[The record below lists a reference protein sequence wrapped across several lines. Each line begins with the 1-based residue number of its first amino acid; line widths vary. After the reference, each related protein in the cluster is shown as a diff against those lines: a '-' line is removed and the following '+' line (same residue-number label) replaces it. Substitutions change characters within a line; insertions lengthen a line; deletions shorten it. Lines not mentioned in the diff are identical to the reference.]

1 MTETLFGELL
11 LYLALLFAL
20 TYALAGFL
28 TKLKIP
34 IILGALFVAMVAHY
48 TPIGPQLLTPPL
60 YEPFSFL
67 AQFGVFFLLFY
78 IGLQIDL
85 KEMRGLGSDIVW
97 CTVLNTAVPFL
108 FGMAAMLGMGYGYL
122 IAFVVGLTRMPTAE
136 AVIVPILDEFQLIRT
151 RVGSFIIGVGTL
163 DDIIEVFVVVLVSV
177 WVGTKASGAS
187 SLSVIES
194 ELVSIFV
201 FSVIFVVLAIVSYRW
216 VIPLMGRW
224 LPKRPRN
231 LIMLAMLVLMAF
243 GGLAEYGGLGL
254 VVGAIVAGILVRP
267 VFNSMGLVGE
277 QATHTIQSLCY
288 GFFGLIF
295 FFWVGLSLDLGSIA
309 AAPFLAILL
318 YLAGTIGK
326 LIGVF
331 LMVPMKKLSTREAWT
346 IGIGLDAR
354 LTTEIIVV
362 KMLLDAGLIDKT
374 LFTALVGAASF
385 TAISVPLL
393 FTLLMRRW
401 GDELRGTDNAQQG

>member
-1 MTETLFGELL
+1 
-11 LYLALLFAL
+11 
-20 TYALAGFL
+20 
-28 TKLKIP
+28 
-34 IILGALFVAMVAHY
+34 
-48 TPIGPQLLTPPL
+48 
-60 YEPFSFL
+60 
-67 AQFGVFFLLFY
+67 
-78 IGLQIDL
+78 
-85 KEMRGLGSDIVW
+85 MRGLGSDIVW
-97 CTVLNTAVPFL
+97 CTVLNTAVPFM

-187 SLSVIES
+187 SVSVIES
-194 ELVSIFV
+194 ELVSVLV
-201 FSVIFVVLAIVSYRW
+201 FSVIFMVLAIVGYRW

-224 LPKRPRN
+224 LPKRPLN

-277 QATHTIQSLCY
+277 QATQTIQSLCY

-309 AAPFLAILL
+309 AAPLLAILL

-326 LIGVF
+326 LIGIF

-362 KMLLDAGLIDKT
+362 KMLLEADLIDKT

-401 GDELRGTDNAQQG
+401 GEELRGADNTRQG

>member
-1 MTETLFGELL
+1 MTETLFGELF

-28 TKLKIP
+28 TKFKIP

-97 CTVLNTAVPFL
+97 CTVLNTAVPFF

-122 IAFVVGLTRMPTAE
+122 IAFVVGLTRMPMAE

-177 WVGTKASGAS
+177 WVGTQASGAN

-194 ELVSIFV
+194 ELVSVLV
-201 FSVIFVVLAIVSYRW
+201 FSIVFIVLAIVSYRW
-216 VIPLMGRW
+216 VIPLMGKW

-267 VFNSMGLVGE
+267 VFSRQRRLS
-277 QATHTIQSLCY
+277 SL
-288 GFFGLIF
+288 F
-295 FFWVGLSLDLGSIA
+295 VM
-309 AAPFLAILL
+309 
-318 YLAGTIGK
+318 
-326 LIGVF
+326 VF
-331 LMVPMKKLSTREAWT
+331 L
-346 IGIGLDAR
+346 D
-354 LTTEIIVV
+354 
-362 KMLLDAGLIDKT
+362 
-374 LFTALVGAASF
+374 
-385 TAISVPLL
+385 
-393 FTLLMRRW
+393 
-401 GDELRGTDNAQQG
+401 